1 MLFFLLGL
9 IPKGVA
15 AYFYFAA
22 LEAGGHDGTA
32 SPGTCRC
39 THVACPSTFLVGA
52 HILGE
57 ESLNLRGELVLVPQA
72 RTGAAH
78 GLLRDRRLRL

>member
-1 MLFFLLGL
+1 MREFVFLSVSPMERIVLFFEKLCWRQR
-9 IPKGVA
+9 II
-15 AYFYFAA
+15 FA
-22 LEAGGHDGTA
+22 
-32 SPGTCRC
+32 
-39 THVACPSTFLVGA
+39 VGA